1 MLIDEIKSANIEA
14 MKARDNTSRAVL
26 SIVLTKY
33 KLQEVELKSQGKE
46 IGDSELLS
54 IIKKV
59 IKELED
65 EKAGYLKVNNQ
76 ERADNISKQ
85 MDVISSYLPKQLS
98 EEEIKK
104 IIDSLEDKSVPSV
117 MKHFKM
123 NYAGQVDMSLVN
135 RVLRSL

>member
-1 MLIDEIKSANIEA
+1 MLIDEIKSANIAA
-14 MKARDNTSRAVL
+14 MKARDNTARAVL

-33 KLQEVELKSQGKE
+33 KLQEVELRSQGKE
-46 IGDSELLS
+46 IGDKELLA
-54 IIKKV
+54 IIQKV
-59 IKELED
+59 LKELED

-76 ERADNISKQ
+76 ERADNISQ
-85 MDVISSYLPKQLS
+85 QVEVISAYLPKQLS
-98 EEEIKK
+98 EEEIRR

-135 RVLRSL
+135 SVLRSL

>member
-1 MLIDEIKSANIEA
+1 MLIDEIKSANIKA

-33 KLQEVELKSQGKE
+33 KLQEVEFKSQGKE
-46 IGDSELLS
+46 IGDAELLS
-54 IIKKV
+54 IIQKV

-76 ERADNISKQ
+76 ERADNVSKQ
-85 MDVISSYLPKQLS
+85 MEVISSYLPKQLS

-104 IIDSLEDKSVPSV
+104 IIASLEDKSVPNV